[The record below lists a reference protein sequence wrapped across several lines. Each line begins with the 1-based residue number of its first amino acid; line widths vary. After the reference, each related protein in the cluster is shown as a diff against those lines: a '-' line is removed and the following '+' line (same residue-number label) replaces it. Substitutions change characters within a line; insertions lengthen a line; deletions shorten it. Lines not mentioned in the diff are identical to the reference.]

1 MNDHTNA
8 IQGLSIRSK
17 VSIALAAGF
26 VLILISSQVFVA
38 FSERKLIEHVI
49 AQQTLDTADSYFDS
63 FNILMLTGTMDNRA
77 ALRQKILERPGI
89 LDARL
94 LRHESISQTYG
105 PGLPEEA
112 PVDELDRRGLAGEKI
127 LRIDETEQGR
137 VLTVVEPVRASENYR
152 GTNCLTCHQVPA
164 GSVVG
169 AVRISF
175 SLQDLDKQ
183 INRDLLASGGI
194 QLGLFVAGFVVLFTL
209 LQRMVIGPINRVRNT
224 MEDIERDSDLS
235 RHIEVT
241 SRDEVGR
248 MAEAFNRMVA
258 KFRESLSHVSEATQ
272 RLAGSAGRVSEVSH
286 ATVQAVLEQQR
297 ETDQVATAMN
307 EMTSTVQEVARN
319 ATRTA
324 DASQGANNEAR
335 KGALVATE
343 ALGGIE
349 VLMQQIQSAAD
360 AVHELDEKSEGINT
374 VLEVIRSIAEQ
385 TNLLALNAA
394 IEAAR
399 AGEQGRGFAVV
410 ADEVRSLAN
419 RSHGATEEI
428 RQLIDQLH
436 TGVRDAVRAMGLAE
450 AKAKEGSDMVEH
462 SAEALGAI
470 AGEVS
475 TISDMN
481 AQIATAAEEQSAV
494 AEEINRNVTNIS
506 QLADQTSEG
515 ARQTSRVSE
524 ELVGLAEQ
532 LQAAVSRFR
541 V

>member
-1 MNDHTNA
+1 MNENGSA
-8 IQGLSIRSK
+8 IQGLSVRAK
-17 VSIALAAGF
+17 VSIALAVAF
-26 VLILISSQVFVA
+26 VLVLAASLAYVA
-38 FSERKLIEHVI
+38 HSERKLIEQVI

-63 FNILMLTGTMDNRA
+63 FNILMITGTMGNRD

-94 LRHESISQTYG
+94 LRHDSVSQVYG
-105 PGLPEEA
+105 PGTPEEA

-127 LRIDETEQGR
+127 LRIDETDKGR
-137 VLTVVEPVRASENYR
+137 VLTVVEPIRASDNYR
-152 GTNCLTCHQVPA
+152 GTNCLLCHQVPA
-164 GSVVG
+164 ESVLG
-169 AVRISF
+169 AVRISY
-175 SLQDLDKQ
+175 SLEALDEQ
-183 INRDLLASGGI
+183 ISRDLLASGGI
-194 QLGLFVAGFVVLFTL
+194 QLALFLVGFGVLFAM
-209 LQRMVIGPINRVRNT
+209 LQRTVIGPINRLRHT

-241 SRDEVGR
+241 AHDEVGR

-258 KFRESLSHVSEATQ
+258 KFRESLAHVNEATQ
-272 RLAGSAGRVSEVSH
+272 RLAGSAARVSEVSR

-335 KGALVATE
+335 HGALVATE

-410 ADEVRSLAN
+410 ADEVRTLAN

-436 TGVRDAVRAMGLAE
+436 VGVRDAVRAMGLAE
-450 AKAKEGSDMVEH
+450 AKAKEGSEMVER

-481 AQIATAAEEQSAV
+481 TQIATAAEEQSAV
-494 AEEINRNVTNIS
+494 AEEINRNVVNIS

-515 ARQTSRVSE
+515 AKQTSQVSE
-524 ELVGLAEQ
+524 ELVRLADQ

>member
-1 MNDHTNA
+1 MSDHGRR
-8 IQGLSIRSK
+8 IQGLSVRAK
-17 VSIALAAGF
+17 VSLALAAAF
-26 VLILISSQVFVA
+26 LLVLVASLSFVA
-38 FSERKLIEHVI
+38 RSERELIEQVI
-49 AQQTLDTADSYFDS
+49 TQQTLDTADSYFDS
-63 FNILMLTGTMDNRA
+63 FNILMITGTMGNRD

-89 LDARL
+89 LDARMI
-94 LRHESISQTYG
+94 RHKSVNDVYG
-105 PGLPEEA
+105 PGLPEEQA
-112 PVDELDRRGLAGEKI
+112 ADDIDRRALTGEKI
-127 LRIDETEQGR
+127 LRIDDTPKGR
-137 VLTVVEPVRASENYR
+137 VLTVAEPILASENYR
-152 GTNCLTCHQVPA
+152 GTNCLLCHQVPVN
-164 GSVVG
+164 SVLG
-169 AVRISF
+169 AVRISY
-175 SLQDLDKQ
+175 SLEQLDGQ
-183 INRDLLASGGI
+183 ISRDLLTSGGV
-194 QLGLFVAGFVVLFTL
+194 QLGLFLLGFAILFGL
-209 LQRMVIGPINRVRNT
+209 LQRVVIGPINRLRKT
-224 MEDIERDSDLS
+224 MEDIEHDSDLS
-235 RHIEVT
+235 RRIEVAA
-241 SRDEVGR
+241 RDEIGQ
-248 MAEAFNRMVA
+248 MAEAFNRMVS
-258 KFRESLSHVSEATQ
+258 KFRDSLAHVSEATQ
-272 RLAGSAGRVSEVSH
+272 QLAGSATRVSDVSH

-324 DASQGANNEAR
+324 DASQGANGEAR
-335 KGALVATE
+335 NGALVATE

-349 VLMQQIQSAAD
+349 VLMQEIQRAAD

-374 VLEVIRSIAEQ
+374 VLEVIRGIAEQ

-436 TGVRDAVRAMGLAE
+436 SGVRDAVRAMGLAE
-450 AKAKEGSDMVEH
+450 AKAKEGSDMVER
-462 SAEALGAI
+462 SAESLAAI

-481 AQIATAAEEQSAV
+481 TQIATAAEEQSAV
-494 AEEINRNVTNIS
+494 AEEINRNVVNIS

-515 ARQTSRVSE
+515 AKQTSQVSE
-524 ELVGLAEQ
+524 ELVRLAEQ
-532 LQAAVSRFR
+532 LQSAVNRFR